1 MNKYQEALEVCKG
14 LYDYRGNKYI
24 KPYEMDSYTLET
36 IQELID
42 KQEKYRWHDLRKNP
56 NDLPKEDGLYVVYE
70 NVYSWGYCDY
80 NTYECVKE
88 VKQWSD
94 GKLHKPLAWKY
105 IEEFEDE

>member
-1 MNKYQEALEVCKG
+1 MNKYEEALDELMNDAYGIDKELARHC
-14 LYDYRGNKYI
+14 
-24 KPYEMDSYTLET
+24 T
-36 IQELID
+36 IVENLQELID
-42 KQEKYRWHDLRKNP
+42 KQDKYKWHDLRKNP
-56 NDLPKEDGLYVVYE
+56 DDLPKDDGLYVVYE

-94 GKLHKPLAWKY
+94 GKLHKPIAWKY